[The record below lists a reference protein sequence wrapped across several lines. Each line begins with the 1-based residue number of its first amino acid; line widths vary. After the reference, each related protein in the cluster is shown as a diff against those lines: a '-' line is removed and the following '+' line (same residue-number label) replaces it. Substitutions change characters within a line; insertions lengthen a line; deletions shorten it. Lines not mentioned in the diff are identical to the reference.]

1 MKTTATVITLALAAL
16 LCTPAAHAAK
26 SHNTSKS
33 KPNPEAKQKM
43 AEGLAA
49 LEKGENSAAISAFNK
64 AVRKQGSVSSY
75 FLLGWAHYQRS
86 FKLGST
92 EAADKDDAQSAIDSY
107 TMALSLDTSLKEL
120 PDASRLYFSMAL
132 CQEAVGAYDKALDS
146 YKMALRAAPNKALIP
161 MHAARLRL
169 KMKDEA
175 KAVSNVE
182 LALQKAGKKEKALR
196 DAVRT
201 DPIFA
206 PLVADAS
213 TRKALSIEGSYQDV
227 TMRESVRDTAPKPVV
242 PAQDQDVLEKIAE
255 GNVEFKFRRYQSAVE
270 AYTEALTRNQAR
282 MTLSP
287 VQTGLLYEKIGTSYN
302 KLGQSDTAINF
313 LKKALQQNPLSAEAH
328 YQIALSYA
336 MSGQMTPS
344 LHALDE
350 TFKACP
356 STSELRRYV
365 LQAKTDAEL
374 TPVRELPGFRSTVA
388 MQANRLA
395 LR

>member
-1 MKTTATVITLALAAL
+1 MKTTASVLTLAMAAL
-16 LCTPAAHAAK
+16 LCVPSVHAAK
-26 SHNTSKS
+26 SPKT
-33 KPNPEAKQKM
+33 NPEAKQKM

-64 AVRKQGSVSSY
+64 AVRKQGSVSTY

-92 EAADKDDAQSAIDSY
+92 EAADKDDAQSAIDAY
-107 TMALSLDTSLKEL
+107 TMALNLDPSLKEL
-120 PDASRLYFSMAL
+120 PDASRLHFSMGL

-196 DAVRT
+196 DTVRR

-206 PLVADAS
+206 PLIADVS
-213 TRKALSIEGSYQDV
+213 TRKALSIEASDEGE
-227 TMRESVRDTAPKPVV
+227 TVRDSVHDTTPRPAA
-242 PAQDQDVLEKIAE
+242 PAQDQAVLEKIAE
-255 GNVEFKFRRYQSAVE
+255 GNTEFKFRRYQSAVD
-270 AYTEALTRNQAR
+270 AFNEALARNQER
-282 MTLSP
+282 LTLSP
-287 VQTGLLYEKIGTSYN
+287 VQLGLLHEKIGASYN
-302 KLGQSDTAINF
+302 KLGQAETSIGF
-313 LKKALQQNPLSAEAH
+313 LQKALQQNPLNVEAQ
-328 YQIALSYA
+328 YQLALSYA

-350 TFKACP
+350 TFKAC
-356 STSELRRYV
+356 SGTSELRRYV

-374 TPVRELPGFRSTVA
+374 TPVRDLPGFRASVA
-388 MQANRLA
+388 AHIGRLA
-395 LR
+395 KR